1 MILAVLAIGRG
12 ALVPEAPSDPSPS
25 TTTAAAPDAGH
36 GIAAGVPSRTDPVR
50 NTVGA
55 IAGKGRNS

>member
-12 ALVPEAPSDPSPS
+12 LFGPEVPSEPSPS
-25 TTTAAAPDAGH
+25 TTMAAAPDTGH
-36 GIAAGVPSRTDPVR
+36 GIAAGVPSRTEPVR